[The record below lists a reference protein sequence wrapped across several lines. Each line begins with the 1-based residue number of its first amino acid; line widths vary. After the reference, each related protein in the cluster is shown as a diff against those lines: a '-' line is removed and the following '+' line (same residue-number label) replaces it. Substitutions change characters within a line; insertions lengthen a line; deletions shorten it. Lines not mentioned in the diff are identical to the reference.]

1 MPFEDNL
8 LRSSSIHSKKYATA
22 LIPHRRTGTN
32 ARIGNV
38 FGDNVPSTYTTNN
51 SRVLRR
57 RCNGNNILMGFFFF
71 FWLTKAARFTPYSYN
86 GRRWP
91 NFSYPTYRTL
101 SRVSPK
107 KVAPDS
113 DIRFQAKFWD
123 TIHAVLGTQLLK
135 SSVNRPESDGQAER
149 TIRTVTG
156 LIEFSQTMTHKIGLS
171 SFLC

>member
-1 MPFEDNL
+1 MPELEMSLETTSPLHTL
-8 LRSSSIHSKKYATA
+8 LITAESLDVDAMATISSW
-22 LIPHRRTGTN
+22 
-32 ARIGNV
+32 
-38 FGDNVPSTYTTNN
+38 D
-51 SRVLRR
+51 
-57 RCNGNNILMGFFFF
+57 FFFF